1 MDARALASFSLSR
14 VASCPI
20 RSFASNCIPTTSC
33 ASGVARL
40 CRRDNVGESTRK
52 AQKLGAKI
60 VQDVMKVGGFGMMS
74 VIQDPT
80 GAYVAMWQPIGKI

>member
-1 MDARALASFSLSR
+1 
-14 VASCPI
+14 
-20 RSFASNCIPTTSC
+20 
-33 ASGVARL
+33 
-40 CRRDNVGESTRK
+40 VGESTRK